1 MTRKNS
7 IIFHKLAGA
16 LLLLVACAARLAAG
30 QAADGNL
37 PIDNQL
43 QINRP
48 VKIYPDYSGAVV
60 PPNIAPLNFLVQE
73 NAARYSVRITPPN
86 GSPIQIASN
95 SPTITLPISRWHA
108 LLDANRGQRLRF
120 DISIQAEDG
129 RWTQF
134 QPFVIH
140 VAAEDID
147 SYLVYRKIR
156 PAHVM
161 WSQMGI
167 YQRSLRDFQES
178 LVLDNSYS
186 QDGCLNCHTFCNN
199 RTDKMLLGIRS
210 SIYGNSALLVED
222 GKVNKIG
229 TTFGYTSWHPSGR
242 LAAYSV
248 NKVIQFFHSNR
259 EEVRDVLDMDS
270 LIAYYLID
278 TQTAKTSPQLAKKDR
293 LETYPTWSP
302 DGGYLYFCS
311 APVSWTDQTVV
322 PERYDQIKYDLF
334 RIPYNLETD
343 QWGELQT
350 VLLAETTGLSV
361 LLPRIS
367 PDGRWLLFCMCDY
380 GCFPVYQRSSD
391 LYMIDLNATRLSSPK
406 SAESAAGGGHFEP
419 RRLEINPPRA
429 DSSESWHCWS
439 SNSRWIAFSSKRDSG
454 AFTRIYI
461 SYVDESGNAHK
472 PFLLPQKDPTFYDSC
487 LWTYSVPEL
496 VTEPVRATRESLGR
510 ALRSARKIP
519 AQMPVTSA
527 SPKAATPPGSTEPW
541 RSNHD

>member
-30 QAADGNL
+30 RAADANL
-37 PIDNQL
+37 PIDNPPQTA
-43 QINRP
+43 RA

-73 NAARYSVRITPPN
+73 NAARYSVRITPPE
-86 GSPIQIASN
+86 GSPVEIVSR
-95 SPTITLPISRWHA
+95 SPTITVPISRWHA
-108 LLDANRGQRLRF
+108 LLEANRGQSLRF
-120 DISIQAEDG
+120 DVSIQAKDS

-140 VAAEDID
+140 VAVEDID
-147 SYLVYRKIR
+147 GYLVYRKIH

-161 WSQMGI
+161 WSQIGI

-222 GKVNKIG
+222 GQVHKIG

-242 LAAYSV
+242 LAAYSI

-270 LIAYYLID
+270 LVAYYLVD
-278 TQTAKTSPQLAKKDR
+278 TQTAKTAPQLAKKDR

-302 DGGYLYFCS
+302 DGRYLYFCS
-311 APVSWTDQTVV
+311 APISWKDQSTI
-322 PERYDQIKYDLF
+322 PDRYDQIKYDLF
-334 RIPYNLETD
+334 RIPYNLQTD
-343 QWGELQT
+343 QWGELQN

-391 LYMIDLNATRLSSPK
+391 LYMIDLQA
-406 SAESAAGGGHFEP
+406 AEQTGRFEP
-419 RRLEINPPRA
+419 RRLEINS

-496 VTEPVRATRESLGR
+496 VTEPVRATKESLGR

-541 RSNHD
+541 RTHRE

>member
-7 IIFHKLAGA
+7 IIFHKAAGSF
-16 LLLLVACAARLAAG
+16 LFLVACAAVC

-43 QINRP
+43 QIDRP
-48 VKIYPDYSGAVV
+48 VKIYPDYSDTVI

-95 SPTITLPISRWHA
+95 SPTITLPASSWHA
-108 LLDANRGQRLRF
+108 LLDANRGQTLRF
-120 DISIQAEDG
+120 DISIQAKDG

-147 SYLVYRKIR
+147 GYLVYRKIH

-178 LVLDNSYS
+178 LILDNSYS

-222 GKVNKIG
+222 GQVHKIG

-242 LAAYSV
+242 LAAYSI

-270 LIAYYLID
+270 LVAYYLVDAQI
-278 TQTAKTSPQLAKKDR
+278 AKTAPQLAKKDR

-302 DGGYLYFCS
+302 DGRYLYFCS
-311 APVSWTDQTVV
+311 APVSWKDQTVI
-322 PERYDQIKYDLF
+322 PERYDQIKYDLL

-343 QWGELQT
+343 QWGELEP
-350 VLLAETTGLSV
+350 VLLAETTGMSI

-367 PDGRWLLFCMCDY
+367 PDGRRLLFCMCDY

-391 LYMIDLNATRLSSPK
+391 LYMIDLNA
-406 SAESAAGGGHFEP
+406 AEQMGRFEP
-419 RRLEINPPRA
+419 RRLEINS

-472 PFLLPQKDPTFYDSC
+472 PFLLPRKDPTFYDSC

-496 VTEPVRATRESLGR
+496 VTEPVRATKESLGR

-519 AQMPVTSA
+519 AQIPVTSA
-527 SPKAATPPGSTEPW
+527 SPKAVTPPSSTEPW
-541 RSNHD
+541 RTTRE